1 MDPLPLSFFV
11 MIFVLQPFYLTRLNF
26 FELDTTFSI
35 TCTQVPYINGYFK
48 LSQFFKEKMCR
59 FVCIFVYIF
68 VSESIDFNL
77 FQDDVTEQE
86 AEDAGANRAATLLY
100 ILKKVAYSSSVC
112 EKKAISL
119 LFHDYKERYLD
130 LKLVGK
136 VCLAFD
142 LP

>member
-1 MDPLPLSFFV
+1 MCAFLSF
-11 MIFVLQPFYLTRLNF
+11 
-26 FELDTTFSI
+26 
-35 TCTQVPYINGYFK
+35 
-48 LSQFFKEKMCR
+48 
-59 FVCIFVYIF
+59 IF